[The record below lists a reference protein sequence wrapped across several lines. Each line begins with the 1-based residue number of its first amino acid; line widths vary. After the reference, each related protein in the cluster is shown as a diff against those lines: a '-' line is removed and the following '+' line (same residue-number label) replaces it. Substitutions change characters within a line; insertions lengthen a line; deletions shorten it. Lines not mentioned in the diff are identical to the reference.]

1 MKKAVSLILALALVL
16 SLAPATAHAAS
27 AAYGNEVWLQDTVLH
42 EGVTLSDNIYWST
55 YYSQLR
61 HEYYLTYTPGQQVR
75 AVTAYGASVCDRIT
89 ASTAA
94 QTYEAQGYR
103 VVGAINGD
111 FYDTATGYPLGLLVS
126 GGEILSGS
134 SNYYAVGFRADGSA
148 VMGSP
153 NLQITA
159 TTRGQTLSLA
169 AINKPRVEN
178 GGVTM
183 LTYDF
188 RTDHTTGTTT
198 AGVSVLATI
207 LSGTATIGG
216 QMMLQVNQVVEDTSA
231 LTIGE
236 NQVVLTTALTGY
248 TQGLTTLRSMV
259 PGETFT
265 VSFTANP
272 EWTGVTEAVGAMY
285 LLVNNGTAIQGGF
298 PSGNA
303 PRTAVGLKANGEVV
317 LYTVD
322 GRQTGYS
329 MGSSMNVLAQRM
341 AELGCVTAI
350 CMDGGGSTTMVSAT
364 PDSTVSQLINSPSDG
379 SQRRVSN
386 HLLLLAE
393 IEGDDRPDHIYL
405 SADAPVVLPGHTVS
419 LSANLVDGDY
429 LPIWDEEVELTATAG
444 EIVDGDFVAPQE
456 SGLVTIT
463 AYWEDMSASVDVLV
477 VDTPDEMTVL
487 WDGSETTSVTMVPGD
502 TAEIDVSVLYNH
514 LELETD
520 PSDFTYTID
529 PALGTISADGVVTTN
544 YTEGSG
550 TVTVSKGNMT
560 VSIQLTLDADSP
572 FVDTDG
578 HWGVTFMASLYHQGI
593 LTGVEVDGQLYAYP
607 DNGVTRAEFAVLLAR
622 YLGIDTAQYASTGV
636 PFADM
641 DQVDAWAADAVRA
654 MYTLGIVGGVTLNDG
669 TVVFQPQSTLTRAD
683 AVTMLGRSLERNGE
697 LPEVIDASAAAEI
710 PPVEEDDQVATGADA
725 PMEGYEP
732 DLPDNTPAVVDLSQ
746 FADAGEIPDYA
757 LPYFR
762 ALIYLDVIGGSD
774 GRLDPYGTM
783 TRAAICKVLATMP

>member
-1 MKKAVSLILALALVL
+1 
-16 SLAPATAHAAS
+16 
-27 AAYGNEVWLQDTVLH
+27 
-42 EGVTLSDNIYWST
+42 
-55 YYSQLR
+55 
-61 HEYYLTYTPGQQVR
+61 
-75 AVTAYGASVCDRIT
+75 
-89 ASTAA
+89 
-94 QTYEAQGYR
+94 
-103 VVGAINGD
+103 
-111 FYDTATGYPLGLLVS
+111 
-126 GGEILSGS
+126 
-134 SNYYAVGFRADGSA
+134 
-148 VMGSP
+148 
-153 NLQITA
+153 
-159 TTRGQTLSLA
+159 
-169 AINKPRVEN
+169 
-178 GGVTM
+178 
-183 LTYDF
+183 
-188 RTDHTTGTTT
+188 
-198 AGVSVLATI
+198 
-207 LSGTATIGG
+207 
-216 QMMLQVNQVVEDTSA
+216 
-231 LTIGE
+231 
-236 NQVVLTTALTGY
+236 
-248 TQGLTTLRSMV
+248 
-259 PGETFT
+259 
-265 VSFTANP
+265 
-272 EWTGVTEAVGAMY
+272 MY
-285 LLVNNGTAIQGGF
+285 LLVENGVAKTDYKVEA
-298 PSGNA
+298 A
-303 PRTAVGLKANGEVV
+303 PRTAAGLTADGQLV
-317 LYTVD
+317 LYTID
-322 GRQTGYS
+322 GRQTDYS
-329 MGSSMNVLAQRM
+329 MGASLNVLAQRM

-350 CMDGGGSTTMVSAT
+350 CFDGGGSTTAMASK
-364 PDSTVSQLINSPSDG
+364 PDSETAQVINSPSDG

-622 YLGIDTAQYASTGV
+622 YLGIDTAQYASAGV

>member
-1 MKKAVSLILALALVL
+1 M
-16 SLAPATAHAAS
+16 
-27 AAYGNEVWLQDTVLH
+27 
-42 EGVTLSDNIYWST
+42 
-55 YYSQLR
+55 
-61 HEYYLTYTPGQQVR
+61 
-75 AVTAYGASVCDRIT
+75 
-89 ASTAA
+89 
-94 QTYEAQGYR
+94 
-103 VVGAINGD
+103 
-111 FYDTATGYPLGLLVS
+111 
-126 GGEILSGS
+126 
-134 SNYYAVGFRADGSA
+134 
-148 VMGSP
+148 
-153 NLQITA
+153 
-159 TTRGQTLSLA
+159 
-169 AINKPRVEN
+169 
-178 GGVTM
+178 
-183 LTYDF
+183 
-188 RTDHTTGTTT
+188 
-198 AGVSVLATI
+198 
-207 LSGTATIGG
+207 
-216 QMMLQVNQVVEDTSA
+216 
-231 LTIGE
+231 
-236 NQVVLTTALTGY
+236 
-248 TQGLTTLRSMV
+248 
-259 PGETFT
+259 
-265 VSFTANP
+265 
-272 EWTGVTEAVGAMY
+272 
-285 LLVNNGTAIQGGF
+285 
-298 PSGNA
+298 
-303 PRTAVGLKANGEVV
+303 
-317 LYTVD
+317 
-322 GRQTGYS
+322 
-329 MGSSMNVLAQRM
+329 
-341 AELGCVTAI
+341 
-350 CMDGGGSTTMVSAT
+350 
-364 PDSTVSQLINSPSDG
+364 
-379 SQRRVSN
+379 
-386 HLLLLAE
+386 
-393 IEGDDRPDHIYL
+393 
-405 SADAPVVLPGHTVS
+405 
-419 LSANLVDGDY
+419 
-429 LPIWDEEVELTATAG
+429 ELTATAG

-622 YLGIDTAQYASTGV
+622 YLGIDTAQYASAGV